1 MSNSPR
7 ECARRGGLLAVV
19 TLSVVL
25 LGAPLADAQSDKQSD
40 KTPITRTVYGQAEP
54 ENAPGQSLTLQ
65 KVVID
70 PGAKLPEHF
79 HEGTQLATIRAGVLT
94 YNVVSGA
101 VTVYRAG
108 NDTPEAILGPAVV
121 KLKKGDTIVEPES
134 LVHYGANNGKQKVVI
149 ELAALLHDGAELST
163 LVGTGAT
170 GVTTIKL
177 STTIASV
184 ARTLYQVGP
193 NNQSTYGTNRLVGT
207 ATLDGQ
213 PVAIEMLANVDY
225 KTGSGPFFGF
235 ITFTFSDSS
244 TLGVSMQG
252 ATTAAPNGTDAKFA
266 STLGVIGG
274 TGRYLNTTGVGT
286 FAGTRSA
293 ALGTDVGA
301 VFTLQ
306 LRP

>member
-1 MSNSPR
+1 M
-7 ECARRGGLLAVV
+7 
-19 TLSVVL
+19 
-25 LGAPLADAQSDKQSD
+25 
-40 KTPITRTVYGQAEP
+40 
-54 ENAPGQSLTLQ
+54 
-65 KVVID
+65 
-70 PGAKLPEHF
+70 
-79 HEGTQLATIRAGVLT
+79 
-94 YNVVSGA
+94 
-101 VTVYRAG
+101 
-108 NDTPEAILGPAVV
+108 
-121 KLKKGDTIVEPES
+121 
-134 LVHYGANNGKQKVVI
+134 
-149 ELAALLHDGAELST
+149 
-163 LVGTGAT
+163 
-170 GVTTIKL
+170 TTIKL
-177 STTIASV
+177 ATTIASV

-225 KTGSGPFFGF
+225 KTGNGPFFGF

-252 ATTAAPNGTDAKFA
+252 ATTAAPNGTDATFA

-274 TGRYLNTTGVGT
+274 TGRYLNTTGFGT

-301 VFTLQ
+301 EFTLQ